1 MAITLFDTLTA
12 SKDLQQAGFE
22 KSQAEAIAMV
32 IKQSEGDLVT
42 KHDIALLKSDIA
54 LLNTGI
60 DQLRSELKI
69 GISQLKSEIR
79 YGNN

>member
-1 MAITLFDTLTA
+1 MAITTFDTLTA
-12 SKDLQQAGFE
+12 SKDLQHAGLE

-54 LLNTGI
+54 
-60 DQLRSELKI
+60 QLRSELKI

-79 YGNN
+79 SGNN

>member
-1 MAITLFDTLTA
+1 MAITTFDTLTA
-12 SKDLQQAGFE
+12 SKDLQQAGLE

-54 LLNTGI
+54 
-60 DQLRSELKI
+60 QLRSELKI

-79 YGNN
+79 SGNS